1 MHMNTN
7 SIICAGDPMPGDLAA
22 VRQNWRWILAS
33 GIAFVGLGSIAFG
46 YSVLVT
52 LASVFLLGWALVF
65 GGLFQAVHAF
75 KVSQWS
81 GFLLELLL
89 AILYAVVGLVM
100 VAHPEAGAM
109 SLTLLI
115 GAFFLV
121 SGLFRIFA
129 GTMLHPPG
137 RAWLLLSGAVT
148 LLLGM
153 LIWIEW
159 PASGLWVI
167 GTFVAIDM
175 IFSGTRLIMLAVNAR
190 SLPSSGTQGGPTV
203 QPGATFNAQPSHP

>member
-1 MHMNTN
+1 MNSN
-7 SIICAGDPMPGDLAA
+7 SISSSDDPKLGDLTA
-22 VRQNWRWILAS
+22 VRHHWRWVLAS
-33 GIAFVGLGSIAFG
+33 GIAFIGLGSMAFT

-52 LASVFLLGWALVF
+52 LASVFVLGWALVF
-65 GGLFQAVHAF
+65 GGLFQAMHAF

-89 AILYAVVGLVM
+89 AILYGVVGLVM
-100 VAHPEAGAM
+100 VTHPEAGAM

-121 SGLFRIFA
+121 GGLFRIFA

-148 LLLGM
+148 FFLGI
-153 LIWIEW
+153 LIWAEW
-159 PASGLWVI
+159 PVSGLWVI

-175 IFSGTRLIMLAVNAR
+175 VFGGTWLIMLALNAR
-190 SLPSSGTQGGPTV
+190 SLPSSGTHGRLP
-203 QPGATFNAQPSHP
+203 AQPSATFDAQPSRP